1 MGGLFEQS
9 SLMLFTFVQKVS
21 GNSFL
26 YTSVVFIDR
35 HSSYFIKHYLA
46 ISFMI
51 VIQGNYLK
59 PHIVFVDLK
68 SFFHFQR
75 NFIKNT
81 IAFFV
86 YCLGEMS
93 EGQGIFVYP
102 KECIFLF
109 QK

>member
-59 PHIVFVDLK
+59 PHIVLVDYMRFK
-68 SFFHFQR
+68 IVIFSFPEKFHQKYNSFLCILSRR
-75 NFIKNT
+75 N
-81 IAFFV
+81 
-86 YCLGEMS
+86 E
-93 EGQGIFVYP
+93 
-102 KECIFLF
+102 
-109 QK
+109 

>member
-51 VIQGNYLK
+51 VIQGNYPK

-68 SFFHFQR
+68 SFFSFPEKFHQKYISFLCILSRR
-75 NFIKNT
+75 N
-81 IAFFV
+81 
-86 YCLGEMS
+86 E
-93 EGQGIFVYP
+93 
-102 KECIFLF
+102 
-109 QK
+109 